1 MRSHFMFIDGN
12 RSVPTG
18 FERSSGIY
26 NQLRPV
32 EAFLNGEFQRVIKDK
47 DLHGHDLW
55 MDVTFKGGRQLSV
68 VFSFQQIIR
77 YNLSDSL
84 SLFEFFQDGFLCVNH
99 SCLRY
104 FNYSEIEHLSVTLTE
119 VTSLEIES
127 AMEDREEELEKERRL
142 YGAE

>member
-1 MRSHFMFIDGN
+1 MRSHFMFIDES
-12 RSVPTG
+12 RSVPAG
-18 FERSSGIY
+18 FERSNGIY

-32 EAFLNGEFQRVIKDK
+32 ESFLQLEFRHVIKNN

-55 MDVTFKGGRQLSV
+55 MDITFKGGRQSSI

-77 YNLSDSL
+77 YNLSERL
-84 SLFEFFQDGFLCVNH
+84 KLFEFFQDGFTCANH
-99 SCLRY
+99 SCIRY
-104 FNYSEIEHLSVTLTE
+104 FNYNEIEQLTVTLTE

>member
-1 MRSHFMFIDGN
+1 MRNHFIFIDEN

-18 FERSSGIY
+18 FERSNGIY

-32 EAFLNGEFQRVIKDK
+32 EAFLKAEFQRVIKHRE
-47 DLHGHDLW
+47 LRGHDLW
-55 MDVTFKGGRQLSV
+55 MDVTFKGGRQTSV

-84 SLFEFFQDGFLCVNH
+84 NLFEFFQDGFLCANH
-99 SCLRY
+99 SCVRY
-104 FNYSEIEHLSVTLTE
+104 FSYSEIEHLCVTLTDI
-119 VTSLEIES
+119 TSLEIES

>member
-1 MRSHFMFIDGN
+1 MPPEFQRSN
-12 RSVPTG
+12 
-18 FERSSGIY
+18 GIY

-32 EAFLNGEFQRVIKDK
+32 EAFLQGEFYRVVKDR

-77 YNLSDSL
+77 YNLSYSL

-99 SCLRY
+99 SCYRY
-104 FNYSEIEHLSVTLTE
+104 FNYSEIETLCVTLTE

-127 AMEDREEELEKERRL
+127 ALEDREEELEKERRV
-142 YGAE
+142 YGEE